1 MRKKRRR
8 KEIEIDSDMLD
19 VKKTIALGKQWCL
32 IKMMRSKKKR
42 EREFSFLLCV
52 CSHFGVGVQVPQE
65 ECVCF

>member
-1 MRKKRRR
+1 
-8 KEIEIDSDMLD
+8 MLD

-52 CSHFGVGVQVPQE
+52 CSHFGVGVNFIIVWGRVRPYFLF
-65 ECVCF
+65 VRGNFKFFRG